1 VTIATAGQRLQY
13 RKGHT
18 ILVRLRKDYELYL
31 FLLPTVLFF
40 LIFAYGPMFGLQIA
54 FRDFNGAKGI
64 WGSPWVGLKHFQ
76 NFFSSYYFWPLIR
89 NTLAISIYS
98 LLAGFPLPI
107 LLALMLNEVK
117 NSKVKR
123 TIQTVTYMPHFIS
136 TVVMVGM
143 LMAFLS
149 PSSGII
155 NHFITLFGGDPINFI
170 GEAKWFRHIYVLSGV
185 WQGMGWGSII
195 YLAALSNVD
204 PQLHESAVIDG
215 ASRMQCVWHINIPTI
230 LPTIVTMLILNAGSV
245 LGVGFEKIFL
255 MQNDLNREVSE
266 VISTYVYQRGLIKAE
281 YSFSTAVGLFNSV
294 VNFLILV
301 LVNYLSKKLSD
312 TSLF

>member
-1 VTIATAGQRLQY
+1 MTKTNIEQKLNVGKKNR
-13 RKGHT
+13 
-18 ILVRLRKDYELYL
+18 ILIRLRRDYELYL

-54 FRDFNGAKGI
+54 FQDFNGALGF
-64 WGSPWVGLKHFQ
+64 WRSPWVGLKHFR
-76 NFFSSYYFWPLIR
+76 NFFSSYFFWPLIG
-89 NTLAISIYS
+89 NTLAVSVYS

-117 NSKVKR
+117 NSKIKR

-149 PSSGII
+149 PSTGIF
-155 NHFITLFGGDPINFI
+155 NHFISALGGEPVNFM
-170 GEAKWFRHIYVLSGV
+170 GEAKWFRHIYVWSGV

-215 ASRMQCVWHINIPTI
+215 ASRIQCIWHINIPAI

-245 LGVGFEKIFL
+245 LGVGFEKVFL
-255 MQNDLNREVSE
+255 MQNDLNRETSE
-266 VISTYVYQRGLIKAE
+266 VISTYVYRRGLINAE

-294 VNFLILV
+294 VNFIILV
-301 LVNYLSKKLSD
+301 VVNYLAKKLGE